1 MRRRASTLREHR
13 EAQYLDLLLAL
24 SRQPLPV
31 VCTAPEDIDRILA
44 LRSAAL
50 VEASTDP
57 PVLLRTGERFIPRA
71 VVLGITPAGRTT
83 LARMRSTK
91 RLPEQETQEP
101 PQPAPRPA
109 SR

>member
-1 MRRRASTLREHR
+1 MRRRASTLRERR

-71 VVLGITPAGRTT
+71 VVLGITPAGRAA
-83 LARMRSTK
+83 LARMRSTRK
-91 RLPEQETQEP
+91 PSEQDEQGP
-101 PQPAPRPA
+101 PQAA
-109 SR
+109 SRPVPR

>member
-1 MRRRASTLREHR
+1 MRRRASTQRERR

-50 VEASTDP
+50 VEAATDP
-57 PVLLRTGERFIPRA
+57 PVLLRTGERLIPRA
-71 VVLGITPAGRTT
+71 VVLGITPAGRTA
-83 LARMRSTK
+83 LARMRSMRK
-91 RLPEQETQEP
+91 PPEPEPHEP
-101 PQPAPRPA
+101 PQPAARPDPR
-109 SR
+109 